1 MDLTI
6 LELTTMELF
15 TITFVMYIISIVLAY
30 ITKIKYIMLASIVL
44 WFVPIFTIDNIFIIV
59 FSVIMIIFTI
69 YILFF
74 NNKGDEW

>member
-59 FSVIMIIFTI
+59 FSVIMITFTI